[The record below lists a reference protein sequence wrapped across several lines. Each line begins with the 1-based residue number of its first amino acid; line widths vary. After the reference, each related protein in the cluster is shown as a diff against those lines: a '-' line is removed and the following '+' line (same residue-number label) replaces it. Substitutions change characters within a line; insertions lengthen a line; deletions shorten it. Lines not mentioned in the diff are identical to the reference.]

1 MQLAE
6 VETMLLNELATS
18 TGNLLENKKLIMSL
32 EEAKSKS
39 ETISENLKSSKK
51 ITEHIDRERENYK
64 DLSVVGAD
72 IFLLLKDLPRVSNMY
87 RYSLGFFIDIF
98 KKTLE
103 EKESADIAAVCEKL
117 LRNVMNNVS
126 IGMANKD
133 RLTFALHM
141 IHGVNFLNL
150 DKN

>member
-1 MQLAE
+1 
-6 VETMLLNELATS
+6 
-18 TGNLLENKKLIMSL
+18 
-32 EEAKSKS
+32 
-39 ETISENLKSSKK
+39 
-51 ITEHIDRERENYK
+51 
-64 DLSVVGAD
+64 VGAD

-103 EKESADIAAVCEKL
+103 EKEKGEAEIGAVCESL
-117 LRNVMNNVS
+117 QRNVMSNVS

-141 IHGVNFLNL
+141 IHGVLCFYP
-150 DKN
+150 DKI